1 MTERELDQDAALSFE
16 LFAGDFGGADDVSLS
31 NKIVKGRGVYSCFIC
46 AGEIAIGERHRYAVH
61 KFDGEIMTYRCCN
74 ACCVAMADSVNC
86 DYEDEDQLTLVMS
99 LLFNAEKIARRCV
112 NG

>member
-1 MTERELDQDAALSFE
+1 MTDREFDQDAALNFD
-16 LFAGDFGGADDVSLS
+16 LFAGDFGGADDASLS

-86 DYEDEDQLTLVMS
+86 DYEDEDP
-99 LLFNAEKIARRCV
+99 IDARYELAFQRRKNSQEV
-112 NG
+112 R